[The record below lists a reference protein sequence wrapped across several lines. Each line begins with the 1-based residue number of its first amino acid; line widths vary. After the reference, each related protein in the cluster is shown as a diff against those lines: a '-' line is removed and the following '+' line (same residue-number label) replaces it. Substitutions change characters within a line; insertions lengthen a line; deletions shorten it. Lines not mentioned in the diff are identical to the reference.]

1 MMKTAILSSCYLP
14 PVQYISK
21 LKQYG
26 MVIIDVHEH
35 YIKQTYRNRCNIAS
49 ASGIQS
55 LTVPVSKGEGTNA
68 MKDMLVSDHGN
79 WRHLHLTAL
88 DSSYGNSPFFE
99 YYRDDFA
106 PFYEKKFKFLVDYN
120 LELLRLVCNLMDIDW
135 NIELS
140 DSYIDAGSS
149 SDFDDFRSII
159 TPKGQEGVAD
169 SGFVQKEYYQVFK
182 QKYGFIPNLSCVDL
196 LFNMGPESVFYI

>member
-21 LKQYG
+21 LKHYG
-26 MVIIDVHEH
+26 RVIVDVHEH
-35 YIKQTYRNRCNIAS
+35 YVKQTYRNRCNIAS
-49 ASGIQS
+49 AAGIQS
-55 LTVPVSKGEGTNA
+55 LTVPVSKDGKSSA

-88 DSSYGNSPFFE
+88 ESSYGNSPFFE

-106 PFYEKKFKFLVDYN
+106 PFYEKRYKFLVDYN
-120 LELLRLVCNLMDIDW
+120 LELLALVCSLMDIDW

-140 DSYIDAGSS
+140 ESYIAPDFS
-149 SDFDDFRSII
+149 SDFDDYRSII
-159 TPKGQEGVAD
+159 TPKF
-169 SGFVQKEYYQVFK
+169 SGELPDLLFTPREYYQVFS
-182 QKYGFIPNLSCVDL
+182 QKHGFLPNLSCVDL